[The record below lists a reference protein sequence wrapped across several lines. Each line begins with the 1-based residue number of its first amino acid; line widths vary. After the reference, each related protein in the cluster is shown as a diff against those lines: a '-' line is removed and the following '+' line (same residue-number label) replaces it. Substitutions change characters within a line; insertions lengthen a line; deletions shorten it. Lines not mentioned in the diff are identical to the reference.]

1 MKRILTSFFILTIV
15 TLLCAAQEQPQLG
28 IVNRTQCTGF
38 WRYDFNY
45 QTTDSDGET
54 PIVLSAAIFLSTK
67 FHEKTD
73 AAKGLALMNHYTITN
88 DAERPTNVT
97 GQFSLEGFIQG
108 SGFII
113 IESDGIGFGQTV
125 DRQQNYLKGR
135 TTARIDID
143 AFIAGRELL
152 RQEGIGFG
160 NLVANLGYSQG
171 GHGGM
176 WVNRLVAEGYRSDE
190 LPKID
195 YCIIGGG
202 PYDMYS
208 QLNGMFGEGVSYY
221 PVAIPLILNSI
232 IDNSDALN
240 YNDVF
245 RPEFVEKI
253 PEWFDSKKYKTAE
266 INNLIYQTFGGSA
279 ETGIQMSAILTDE
292 FINPES
298 AAQKAA
304 GEWLKEN
311 SLVYDD
317 WSPIATDHIVF
328 FHSHDDEVVP
338 YVNMESMNQ
347 FLTNQGYTNY
357 EIKDV
362 SGKGHTDTG
371 MYYAMQ
377 AKSLLTAFE
386 PVGAVESID
395 AETSNDT
402 PVDVYTIDGCLLMR
416 QVSPRDAYNRLSRGV
431 YIIGNKKVVK

>member
-1 MKRILTSFFILTIV
+1 
-15 TLLCAAQEQPQLG
+15 
-28 IVNRTQCTGF
+28 
-38 WRYDFNY
+38 
-45 QTTDSDGET
+45 
-54 PIVLSAAIFLSTK
+54 
-67 FHEKTD
+67 
-73 AAKGLALMNHYTITN
+73 
-88 DAERPTNVT
+88 
-97 GQFSLEGFIQG
+97 
-108 SGFII
+108 
-113 IESDGIGFGQTV
+113 
-125 DRQQNYLKGR
+125 
-135 TTARIDID
+135 
-143 AFIAGRELL
+143 
-152 RQEGIGFG
+152 
-160 NLVANLGYSQG
+160 
-171 GHGGM
+171 M

-202 PYDMYS
+202 PHDMYS

-232 IDNSDALN
+232 INDSDALT

-253 PEWFDSKKYKTAE
+253 PEWFDSKKYKAAE